1 MGPRTGPDVLEEQK
15 ILSPLPKIETRFPGV
30 PVRNLVTV
38 IPVDTYE
45 SAVRNKL
52 PSASTLQDAT
62 LCPSVS
68 ETLSQVLLFSLY

>member
-1 MGPRTGPDVLEEQK
+1 VGPRTGPDVLEEQK
-15 ILSPLPKIETRFPGV
+15 ILSPLLKIEPRFLGV

-52 PSASTLQDAT
+52 PSASTVQDAT
-62 LCPSVS
+62 ICPSVP
-68 ETLSQVLLFSLY
+68 ETLSQVLLIFLH

>member
-15 ILSPLPKIETRFPGV
+15 IPSPLPKIETRFLGV
-30 PVRNLVTV
+30 PVRNLVPV

-52 PSASTLQDAT
+52 PSTSTPQHAT
-62 LCPSVS
+62 PCPVP
-68 ETLSQVLLFSLY
+68 ETLSQALLFFLY